1 MCLLLIFVPGEKTA
15 GTSDD
20 FIEEDVVGKQKVTLK
35 GIYMNNMTVS
45 FSPHIRD
52 KITTNRI
59 MIDVL
64 IALVPAFIAAIWIF
78 GPRAGLV
85 TCVCVVSCVVFEWIY
100 QKALK
105 KPVTV
110 NDYSAC
116 VTGVLLAYNLPVT
129 IPIWQAIFGCAIAI
143 ALVKQLFGGIGKN
156 FANPALTARV
166 VMFLAFSTTMTT
178 WVKIPA
184 EVPMTMATWFKMSDA
199 VSSATPLIL
208 MSRGELESL
217 PPIWNMIIG
226 TRGGCLGETSSI
238 ALLIGGI
245 YLLWRRVITW
255 HTPVTFIATTYFLS
269 ALLDASPMYNLYHLF
284 GGGLIIGAFFM
295 ATDYPT
301 TPQTNRGRIIFG
313 IGCGIFTVII
323 RLYGNY
329 PEGVSFAILFMNML
343 VPYINKF
350 TLTKPLGGL
359 KLKE

>member
-1 MCLLLIFVPGEKTA
+1 
-15 GTSDD
+15 
-20 FIEEDVVGKQKVTLK
+20 
-35 GIYMNNMTVS
+35 MNNMTVS

-64 IALVPAFIAAIWIF
+64 IALFPAFIASVWIF
-78 GPRAGLV
+78 GPRAALI
-85 TCVCVVSCVVFEWIY
+85 TCVCVISCVVFEWVY
-100 QKALK
+100 QKLLK

-116 VTGVLLAYNLPVT
+116 VTGVLLAYNLPVG

-143 ALVKQLFGGIGKN
+143 VLVKQLFGGIGKN

-178 WVKIPA
+178 WVQLP
-184 EVPMTMATWFKMSDA
+184 DA
-199 VSSATPLIL
+199 VSAATPLML
-208 MSRGELESL
+208 MARGELESL
-217 PPIWNMIIG
+217 PPLWNMIVG

-238 ALLIGGI
+238 ALLIGGL
-245 YLLWRRVITW
+245 YLLIRRVITW
-255 HTPVTFIATTYFLS
+255 HAPVTFIATTFILS
-269 ALLDASPMYNLYHLF
+269 AIFGTAPMYHLF
-284 GGGLIIGAFFM
+284 GGGLILGAFFM

-301 TPQTNRGRIIFG
+301 TPQTNKGRIIFG

-359 KLKE
+359 KK